1 MLGSFRKFSSSL
13 FAKIFLFIVA
23 IPFVFWGMGP
33 LFTGGNLNVIVQIGK
48 DKIATQEFTE
58 FLRYRATDEEMLNI
72 NSIEKF
78 LSSFIGE
85 KLMDKEIKDFDIKLS
100 DNSLGSIIKNEE
112 IFKKNNEF
120 SRTKYEKFLV
130 ENSLSAVALEANI
143 SKNNRKE
150 QLLEFV
156 SGGIMPPKFLVN
168 MNYDSANQSRY
179 IQTIN
184 LNDIVNK
191 KIKFSNEQIN
201 NYYNENKDD
210 YKVIS
215 KSIKFLKLNPKIL
228 TGNEEYDST
237 FFEKIDE
244 IDDLIVQGNSS
255 ASILNKFNLGSFK
268 SIIVS
273 ELDIKKN
280 ELVDNFPTK
289 LIKNVFEIEET
300 EPLIL
305 IEFIN
310 EYFIIELIETKNIQ
324 KKIADQS
331 VKKNILL
338 NLEKKAKREFLSN
351 IIVKISKNSF
361 NKTDFDK
368 LSKDENATIKNI
380 KIKNKMDN
388 KILKKELIKQIYDHP
403 EKKVIVVA
411 DMGLNESYLIYI
423 DKIENVSVKGNSTDY
438 EKYFN
443 ISKATIVNNLY
454 NTYDTYLRN
463 KYEIDINYKAL
474 DSIAR

>member
-1 MLGSFRKFSSSL
+1 
-13 FAKIFLFIVA
+13 
-23 IPFVFWGMGP
+23 
-33 LFTGGNLNVIVQIGK
+33 
-48 DKIATQEFTE
+48 
-58 FLRYRATDEEMLNI
+58 
-72 NSIEKF
+72 
-78 LSSFIGE
+78 
-85 KLMDKEIKDFDIKLS
+85 
-100 DNSLGSIIKNEE
+100 
-112 IFKKNNEF
+112 
-120 SRTKYEKFLV
+120 
-130 ENSLSAVALEANI
+130 
-143 SKNNRKE
+143 
-150 QLLEFV
+150 
-156 SGGIMPPKFLVN
+156 MPPKFLVN

>member
-1 MLGSFRKFSSSL
+1 M
-13 FAKIFLFIVA
+13 
-23 IPFVFWGMGP
+23 
-33 LFTGGNLNVIVQIGK
+33 
-48 DKIATQEFTE
+48 
-58 FLRYRATDEEMLNI
+58 
-72 NSIEKF
+72 
-78 LSSFIGE
+78 
-85 KLMDKEIKDFDIKLS
+85 
-100 DNSLGSIIKNEE
+100 
-112 IFKKNNEF
+112 
-120 SRTKYEKFLV
+120 
-130 ENSLSAVALEANI
+130 
-143 SKNNRKE
+143 
-150 QLLEFV
+150 
-156 SGGIMPPKFLVN
+156 
-168 MNYDSANQSRY
+168 
-179 IQTIN
+179 
-184 LNDIVNK
+184 
-191 KIKFSNEQIN
+191 
-201 NYYNENKDD
+201 
-210 YKVIS
+210 
-215 KSIKFLKLNPKIL
+215 
-228 TGNEEYDST
+228 
-237 FFEKIDE
+237 
-244 IDDLIVQGNSS
+244 
-255 ASILNKFNLGSFK
+255 
-268 SIIVS
+268 S